1 MVNSQE
7 RVDGEVFFIYNLLG
21 FEFVKLEVLLRAG
34 MTSCGFMTVLN
45 SGFLGEFGFFIS
57 SVTSWRFEK

>member
-7 RVDGEVFFIYNLLG
+7 RVDGEVFFIYKLLG

-45 SGFLGEFGFFIS
+45 SLGFRVNLALLSGQ
-57 SVTSWRFEK
+57 